1 MASTPLTSP
10 SVYDPG
16 SDITGEATATVTAR
30 RFLAISGNRAAGG
43 NVAVAPA
50 TAAGR
55 IFGVAGN
62 DAATGA
68 LVRVVRG
75 NSRVVKVDAGGSI
88 AAFAEVE
95 VGSAGK
101 AVTLASGVA
110 VGYALTAATNNTVA
124 EISLY

>member
-1 MASTPLTSP
+1 MASTPLTNP

-16 SDITGEATATVTAR
+16 KDITAEASSAVTAR
-30 RFLAISGNRAAGG
+30 RFLAISGNRASGG
-43 NVAVAPA
+43 NIAVAHA

-55 IFGVAGN
+55 VCGVAGN
-62 DAATGA
+62 DAASGA
-68 LVRVVRG
+68 LVRLVRG
-75 NSRVVKVDAGGSI
+75 NSRVVKVTTGGAI

-95 VGSAGK
+95 VGSAGR

-110 VGYALTAATNNTVA
+110 VGYAITAAGNNTDA